1 MLQFYTWICYF
12 IMPQLINI
20 INFKVILHIS
30 EKILLFMQNLLK
42 FASAWYV
49 QVKDS
54 YKHALKTPS
63 NKRWKPTS
71 PVVFS
76 TRVYMLYF

>member
-1 MLQFYTWICYF
+1 
-12 IMPQLINI
+12 MPQLINI

-49 QVKDS
+49 KVKDS

-63 NKRWKPTS
+63 NKR
-71 PVVFS
+71 
-76 TRVYMLYF
+76 